1 MKIDAEVE
9 LGASK
14 GKDVGESF
22 VRVPVDID
30 YVDGNADSVKEWVRN
45 ALEEKYGGAFG
56 DEDFTVANLDDIV
69 EDIEFDEF
77 VQDVVTTQKEKPA
90 GENVGASRA

>member
-9 LGASK
+9 LSDSK

-22 VRVPVDID
+22 VKVPVDID
-30 YVDGNADSVKEWVRN
+30 YVEGNADSVKEWVRN

-69 EDIEFDEF
+69 EDIAFNEFVEDIAFDEF
-77 VQDVVTTQKEKPA
+77 EQKT
-90 GENVGASRA
+90 S

>member
-9 LGASK
+9 LGGPK
-14 GKDVGESF
+14 EKDVGESF
-22 VRVPVDID
+22 VKVPVDID
-30 YVDGNADSVKEWVRN
+30 YVEGDADSVKEWVRN

-69 EDIEFDEF
+69 EDIAFDEF
-77 VQDVVTTQKEKPA
+77 EQKTP
-90 GENVGASRA
+90 